1 LGATTFWLLELENR
15 KKQLEAEITKLQEE
29 IKALRAEKEGLLA
42 GKQEK
47 QEGIPEKLKDDKKSK
62 MTRNQNGRSMGD
74 ERTSEVAQKK

>member
-1 LGATTFWLLELENR
+1 MGATTFWLLELENR

-29 IKALRAEKEGLLA
+29 LKVLRAEKEGLLA

-62 MTRNQNGRSMGD
+62 MTKNQNGRSMGD